1 MNDVLKIFD
10 LSVMIII
17 RQLAE
22 KTKACRDQEWDD
34 TKKAHCHNN
43 GERASAFHFTLNG
56 RNIWEVAL
64 VSDLFSV
71 LFGHK
76 KDVAI
81 RAQNDHQR
89 DDKHSRDQEYQIP
102 VG

>member
-1 MNDVLKIFD
+1 MNDALKMFE
-10 LSVMIII
+10 LSATIII

-22 KTKACRDQEWDD
+22 KTKACRDQEWHD
-34 TKKAHCHNN
+34 TEKAQCHNN
-43 GERASAFHFTLNG
+43 GKSASAFHFTLNG
-56 RNIWEVAL
+56 GNILEVAL

-81 RAQNDHQR
+81 RA
-89 DDKHSRDQEYQIP
+89 
-102 VG
+102 